1 MTPIEQMV
9 AVADQLRKLPCDF
22 AFLGGEPQRRVFSRG
37 HPPQKT
43 DKMDCS
49 KTVVKNDAKE
59 GHPEG
64 KQKP

>member
-37 HPPQKT
+37 HPQKT

-49 KTVVKNDAKE
+49 KK
-59 GHPEG
+59 
-64 KQKP
+64 